1 MTLQKHSV
9 LGAHLR
15 KKQHRKELA
24 ESKKRI
30 QQDGNRG
37 LCCVNG
43 QNYFNY
49 AEIMNKT

>member
-1 MTLQKHSV
+1 M

-15 KKQHRKELA
+15 KKQHRNELA

-30 QQDGNRG
+30 QDGNRG
-37 LCCVNG
+37 LCSVNG
-43 QNYFNY
+43 QNYFNF